1 MQSLKGLKD
10 IKSIVQ
16 IPDFSFYIFLSLI
29 IVGVIVVI
37 ILSIYIF
44 KFIKKRDQSKRK
56 FYIQKLKNIDLNDSK
71 KAAYLITKYARI
83 LANTKESEKILEELL
98 KELDK
103 YKYVKNSPKMDEQS
117 KKYLKLFLEVCCE

>member
-10 IKSIVQ
+10 IKNIVQ

-29 IVGVIVVI
+29 VVGVIVVI

-44 KFIKKRDQSKRK
+44 KFIKKRKQSKRK
-56 FYIQKLKNIDLNDSK
+56 IYIQKLKNIDLNDSK
-71 KAAYLITKYARI
+71 KAAYMITKYARV

>member
-10 IKSIVQ
+10 IKNIVQ

-44 KFIKKRDQSKRK
+44 KFIKKRGQSKRK

-71 KAAYLITKYARI
+71 KAAYMITKYARA

>member
-10 IKSIVQ
+10 IKNIVQ
-16 IPDFSFYIFLSLI
+16 IPDFSFYIFLSLV

-56 FYIQKLKNIDLNDSK
+56 IYIQKLKNIDLNDSK
-71 KAAYLITKYARI
+71 KAAYMITKYARV